1 MASPPELPPR
11 RRQRLP
17 LGRRRGR
24 LSYERRLRLTL
35 WAFSTPLFALVAV
48 QLFYARA
55 SVSAWLLTAFTV
67 AVAWALLQSWIAEQ
81 LLKPLQ
87 TLSNV
92 VAALR
97 EQDYS
102 FRARGGRRGDALGD
116 LALEINALAGELQA
130 ERLASLE
137 SAALVQRVLGVLEAP
152 VLAFDERGVL
162 RLLNPAGARL
172 LRVRSPLQA
181 LGRHAAALGI
191 EHLLTIEDEQVTT
204 IHAGAG
210 QGVSTVQSS
219 AAQSSAAGQWS
230 GAAQWMVRRSRF
242 RQYGIPH
249 ILLLLS
255 DVSTALRQEEQE
267 AWRRLIRVLG
277 HEINNSLTPIKSL
290 AGSLRGM
297 LANGTPPAEFDR
309 PLEVIEERAESLN
322 RFLSAYRQLAQLPPP
337 RPELLPLGALLR
349 QLAHLETRLPVLLE
363 DGPELV
369 VMADRDQLA
378 QAIINLLRNA
388 AEAALANRTRP
399 PALSL
404 SWSVEGAE
412 AVIRIHDSGLG
423 IANPSNLFV
432 PFYTT
437 KEQGTG
443 IGLAL
448 VKQIVEAHR
457 GGVTLTNHKDG
468 GAVAELRLPL

>member
-1 MASPPELPPR
+1 MASPPEPSLPPR
-11 RRQRLP
+11 RRKRLP

-35 WAFSTPLFALVAV
+35 WALGTPLFALVAV
-48 QLFYARA
+48 QLFHARA
-55 SVSAWLLTAFTV
+55 SVSAWLLTAFTI

-172 LRVRSPLQA
+172 LRVRTPQQA

-191 EHLLTIEDEQVTT
+191 AHLLTLEDEQVTT

-210 QGVSTVQSS
+210 RDVTATPSGAV
-219 AAQSSAAGQWS
+219 QWS
-230 GAAQWMVRRSRF
+230 GSPQWMVRRSRF
-242 RQYGIPH
+242 REYGIPH
-249 ILLLLS
+249 TLLLLS
-255 DVSTALRQEEQE
+255 DVSVALRQEEQE

-297 LANGTPPAEFDR
+297 LANGTSPAEFDR

-337 RPELLPLGALLR
+337 RPEPLPLGALLR
-349 QLAHLETRLPVLLE
+349 QLAHLETRLPVQLE

-369 VMADRDQLA
+369 LLADRDQLA

-388 AEAALANRTRP
+388 AEAALANPARP

-404 SWSVEGAE
+404 SWSVEAAE

-457 GGVTLTNHKDG
+457 GRVTLTNHTDG
-468 GAVAELRLPL
+468 GAVAALRLPL